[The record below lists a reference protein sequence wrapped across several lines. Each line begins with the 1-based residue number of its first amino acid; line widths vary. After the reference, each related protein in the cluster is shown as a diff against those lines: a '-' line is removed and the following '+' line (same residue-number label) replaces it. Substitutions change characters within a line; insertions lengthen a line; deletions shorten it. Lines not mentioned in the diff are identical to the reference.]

1 MRITERYY
9 LMRERAYDQCA
20 GSWLAIFLYYILNS
34 KNKTKKN
41 ADDIWLLFMPII
53 IIFVC
58 SIKVAYTI

>member
-1 MRITERYY
+1 
-9 LMRERAYDQCA
+9 MRERAYDQCA